1 MLMSIGQELMQLQ
14 SESGSPYLTERQ
26 GFSQIVVHIHA
37 QLGNDLGVCLRL
49 KCHLLLDLHAV
60 IALVTS
66 QLRKACVAVAC
77 KTSSQ
82 QMQIRLT
89 KKSLRG
95 L

>member
-1 MLMSIGQELMQLQ
+1 MQLQ
-14 SESGSPYLTERQ
+14 SKHRSPYLTECQ

-37 QLGNDLGVCLRL
+37 QLGNDLCVCLRC
-49 KCHLLLDLHAV
+49 KCHLLLDLHAL

-66 QLRKACVAVAC
+66 QLRKACIAIAC

-89 KKSLRG
+89 RKSLRG